1 MVKIQA
7 KINQLKNLP
16 SLVVSDEKGNLLD
29 VPGYGMLARS
39 ANEFVIPESSS
50 LIPLPYG
57 SDLHMLPDRYA
68 VGIDRW
74 TGKVVTL
81 KSYYGRKV
89 FATSAFLSPAHT
101 ALYLSAYEKSSK
113 AGKLPLFAYAAV
125 GFEKDR
131 FVSTAMRVD
140 KDKRQDCE
148 NFDQDEII
156 KRGKGLFEKFRKNRL
171 TNHLIENCAFTY
183 LCPAARN
190 WVMGRWEAPI
200 PTSIGCNSEC
210 QGCISKQA
218 EESGVPSTQ
227 DRLSFIP
234 TVKEICEYTIP
245 HLENAPDAIVSF
257 GQGCEGEP
265 LTQAAL
271 LEDSIKEMRRNTTK
285 GTINLN
291 TNGSIPS
298 AVERLCKSGLDSIRV
313 SLNSVQDSFYQNYFN
328 PKSYSLREV
337 IESVRTAKKY
347 GKWVSLNYFIYP
359 GFTDNTF
366 EMRAMMKLLQEIPV
380 DMIQMR
386 NLNMD
391 PELCWE
397 GAGYG
402 LQKGQPVGL
411 INWMK
416 EIRKARPAI
425 RFGYFNPSIPS
436 MGL

>member
-1 MVKIQA
+1 MKIQA
-7 KINQLKNLP
+7 NKNQLNNLP
-16 SLVVSDEKGNLLD
+16 SLVVSDDKGNLFD
-29 VPGYGMLARS
+29 VPEYGMLARS

-50 LIPLPYG
+50 LIPLPHG

-68 VGIDRW
+68 VGIDRRN
-74 TGKVVTL
+74 GKVVTL
-81 KSYYGRKV
+81 KSYYGKKI
-89 FATSAFLSPAHT
+89 FATSVFLSPAHT
-101 ALYLSAYEKSSK
+101 ALYLAAYQKNNK

-125 GFEKDR
+125 GFEKER
-131 FVSTAMRVD
+131 FVVTAIRVD

-148 NFDQDEII
+148 NFDQNEII
-156 KRGKGLFEKFRKNRL
+156 KRGKGILEKFKKNRL
-171 TNHLIENCAFTY
+171 TTHLIENCAFTY

-227 DRLSFIP
+227 DRLSFVP
-234 TVKEICEYTIP
+234 TVNEICEYTVP

-265 LTQAAL
+265 LTQVAL
-271 LEDSIKEMRRNTTK
+271 LEESIREVRKKTKK

-291 TNGSIPS
+291 TNGSIPL
-298 AVERLCKSGLDSIRV
+298 AVERLCKAGLDSIRV

-328 PKSYSLREV
+328 PSSYSLKEV
-337 IESVRTAKKY
+337 IESVKMAKKY

-359 GFTDNTF
+359 GFTDNPH
-366 EMRAMMKLLQEIPV
+366 EMRAMMVLLRDIPV

-397 GAGYG
+397 DAGYS

-411 INWMK
+411 LSWMK
-416 EIRKARPAI
+416 EMKKVRPTI
-425 RFGYFNPSIPS
+425 RFGYFNPSIRS
-436 MGL
+436 NGIL